1 MRKKII
7 FTLLGIMAIFIVL
20 AIIGVGISKISKP
33 QDPEDIITTLSK
45 KQGYKSDVTIEVVND
60 MQTLVY
66 KGHQVYKKDVA
77 YKLDLNEGRTFT
89 FRGDEVTVVDKE
101 NKRDYKVD
109 KAFDEVLKY
118 GFIGEYIGL
127 IYTNEDIGYKKET
140 INDEELLLIEVLIPG
155 SNRNLFKG
163 IMYVSIKDNLPKK
176 LVIYDEKEKERV
188 RYTYDNFNWT
198 EKINN
203 EEL

>member
-1 MRKKII
+1 MKRKVI
-7 FTLLGIMAIFIVL
+7 FTLLGVATTIIL
-20 AIIGVGISKISKP
+20 CIGVMVGVTKLSKP
-33 QDPEDIITTLSK
+33 HSTEEIITILAEK
-45 KQGYKSDVTIEVVND
+45 PGYRSDVTIEVVND
-60 MQTLVY
+60 IQTLVY
-66 KGHQVYKKDVA
+66 TGHQTYKKNVA
-77 YKLDLNEGRTFT
+77 YKLDLNGGRNFT
-89 FRGDEVTVVDKE
+89 FKGDEITVVDKE
-101 NKRDYKVD
+101 NSKDYKLD
-109 KAFDEVLKY
+109 KSFDEVFKY

-140 INDEELLLIEVLIPG
+140 INDEEFLLIEILIPG

-198 EKINN
+198 EKIND